1 VPTEHPWFGI
11 NCGFNSNASTWFV
24 DGLCVLLPFH
34 IFFFAFFALH
44 SIATVGLRITNSM

>member
-1 VPTEHPWFGI
+1 
-11 NCGFNSNASTWFV
+11 
-24 DGLCVLLPFH
+24 LPFH